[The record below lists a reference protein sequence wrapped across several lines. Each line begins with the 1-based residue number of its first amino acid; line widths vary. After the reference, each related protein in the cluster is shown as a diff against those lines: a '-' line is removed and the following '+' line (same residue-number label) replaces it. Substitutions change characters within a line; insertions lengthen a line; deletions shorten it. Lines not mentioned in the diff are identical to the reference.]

1 MNMKYWKWWTV
12 SCSGFIA
19 YFVCYYFFDINTVLL
34 ENDQTY
40 ISLLILSIS
49 AIFSLSLVWNYEKV
63 EDGQSNIYWYTS
75 DMVLSLG
82 MIGTLV
88 GFLIVLGQAFLDIDP
103 SNIESMK
110 TAIVVLAKGM
120 STALVTTLTG
130 LIVSV
135 WMKLQLV
142 IIEN

>member
-19 YFVCYYFFDINTVLL
+19 YFVCYYFFDINSVLL

-63 EDGQSNIYWYTS
+63 VDGQSNIYWYTS
-75 DMVLSLG
+75 VMVLSLG

-110 TAIVVLAKGM
+110 NAIVVLAKGM